1 MSILMLCMLS
11 QGENN
16 LADVRVGIG
25 LDRDIELN
33 LSAFTAVLGKS
44 FGPWVTTFCCQT
56 PRRVGKT
63 IMRRNTG
70 TTPQ

>member
-1 MSILMLCMLS
+1 MSIWMLCILP

-16 LADVRVGIG
+16 LADFRVGIG
-25 LDRDIELN
+25 LDHDMEPN

-56 PRRVGKT
+56 PGSVRET
-63 IMRRNTG
+63 IVRRNTG